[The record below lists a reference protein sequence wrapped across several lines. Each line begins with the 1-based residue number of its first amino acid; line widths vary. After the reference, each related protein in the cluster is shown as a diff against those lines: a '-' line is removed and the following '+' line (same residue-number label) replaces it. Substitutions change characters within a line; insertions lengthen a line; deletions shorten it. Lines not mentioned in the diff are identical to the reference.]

1 MKYFFVF
8 LLLINTCF
16 AQKIVVK
23 DESGKALA
31 NVSIFL
37 VEKSNSLIG
46 ITNNEGFSEITLT
59 QNASYLFHLLGFE
72 DLQLSSS
79 AINSKN
85 EVTLKTAINELEDVV
100 VAFSKYNIV
109 KIKNVPANGS
119 WTSVNFSNASL
130 NKVIQIKVDS
140 AGFLNKLAFPIKVQ
154 DKANVSDFR
163 FVLFKDNNGKLG
175 DALIN
180 ESIVGKIDKEK
191 LQFDLRSL
199 NFYLE
204 KGSYFF
210 GFEAITPANFIKKE
224 GEQYKKGKWVT
235 VPLVITNSIDT
246 AKTYIRHNLGE
257 WLVETEFKYENGKR
271 TTHISKGRF
280 LAYEL
285 EILTAV
291 AK

>member
-1 MKYFFVF
+1 MKYFFIF
-8 LLLINTCF
+8 LLSINTCL
-16 AQKIVVK
+16 AQKISVK
-23 DESGKALA
+23 DESGNALA

-37 VEKSNSLIG
+37 VEKDNSLIG
-46 ITNNEGFSEITLT
+46 ITDNEGFSEIALT

-72 DLQLSSS
+72 DLILPYSVIKGNNEVRLKN
-79 AINSKN
+79 AINQ
-85 EVTLKTAINELEDVV
+85 LEDVV
-100 VAFSKYNIV
+100 VAYSKSNIL
-109 KIKNVPANGS
+109 KIKNTPSNRFWS
-119 WTSVNFSNASL
+119 YPNFSNATL

-140 AGFLNKLAFPIKVQ
+140 AGFLNKLTFPIKLQ
-154 DKANVSDFR
+154 DKANVSDYR
-163 FVLFKDNNGKLG
+163 FVLFKDDNGKPSS
-175 DALIN
+175 ALIN
-180 ESIVGKIDKEK
+180 ESIVGKIDKKK
-191 LQFDLRSL
+191 LQFDLKSL